1 VEAPRWTFDFD
12 HGKEGDLAAMALRSL
27 VNDE

>member
-1 VEAPRWTFDFD
+1 MEAPRWTLDFD
-12 HGKEGDLAAMALRSL
+12 RGKEGGLAVMALRSL